1 MSKKKKRSSYK
12 IVGEAQLALRELR
25 IQKGWSLAQAAE
37 PLGIK
42 SKGMGHIENGS
53 VGLTDERVREILEK
67 WELTYFD
74 FVSAKKLVK
83 DGIRNRSHR
92 AIVRTV
98 LSNKDRRSYQKIIT
112 KEVRVLKIL
121 RQMKKLSQAKASS
134 LCGYSR
140 PTIGH
145 IEQGRIEIDRER
157 IEHIVRAY
165 GFDVREFDQMMS
177 EEVLRD
183 ELLTKCVQRIESL
196 SPEKLRLINSLL
208 EAKMI

>member
-1 MSKKKKRSSYK
+1 MTKKKKRSSYK

-25 IQKGWSLAQAAE
+25 IAKGWSLAQAAG

-42 SKGMGHIENGS
+42 SKGLGHIENGR

-67 WELTYFD
+67 WSLTYFD
-74 FVSAKKLVK
+74 FIRAKKMVK
-83 DGIRNRSHR
+83 DGIRNKPRR
-92 AIVRTV
+92 VMVRTV
-98 LSNKDRRSYQKIIT
+98 LTNKDRRSYQKIIT
-112 KEVRVLKIL
+112 KEVRVLKVL

-145 IEQGRIEIDRER
+145 IEQGRIELDRER

-165 GFDVREFDQMMS
+165 RFEMREFDQMMG
-177 EEVLRD
+177 EDVFRD

>member
-1 MSKKKKRSSYK
+1 M
-12 IVGEAQLALRELR
+12 
-25 IQKGWSLAQAAE
+25 
-37 PLGIK
+37 
-42 SKGMGHIENGS
+42 
-53 VGLTDERVREILEK
+53 D
-67 WELTYFD
+67 
-74 FVSAKKLVK
+74 
-83 DGIRNRSHR
+83 HR